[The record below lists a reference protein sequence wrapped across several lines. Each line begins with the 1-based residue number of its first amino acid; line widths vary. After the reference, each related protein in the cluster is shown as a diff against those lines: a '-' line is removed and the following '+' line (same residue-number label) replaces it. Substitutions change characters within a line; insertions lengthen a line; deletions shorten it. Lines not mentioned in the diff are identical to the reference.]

1 MSSINTNLA
10 AIKARSNLDRVQ
22 REMDTSIARLS
33 SGKRIT
39 RAADD
44 AAGSAISGRMESQI
58 RGLNMQIRGAKDGQS
73 LVDTQEGALQEVT
86 AILQRMRELAVQSGT
101 GIGTANDRA
110 YLDLEITQLV
120 NEIEAINANTKFNDT
135 AVLTGTQFKFY
146 TDIDAKGT
154 AITTVAANITVSLL
168 GHGGTAGSAP
178 GGQRAGI
185 QASAVDINSI
195 TSANT
200 VISNI
205 DGAIGSIASMRANL
219 GAVSNRF
226 DHIIDNLTNVVANT
240 ESAKSRIEDADFAVE
255 TTQLTRNTVL
265 QQAATSM
272 VAQANSQKNSI
283 LALIQG

>member
-1 MSSINTNLA
+1 MSMINTNVA

-22 REMDTSIARLS
+22 RDMDTSIARLS

-44 AAGSAISGRMESQI
+44 AAGSAISGRMESQV
-58 RGLNMQIRGAKDGQS
+58 RGLNMSIRNVKDGQS
-73 LVDTQEGALQEVT
+73 LVNTQEGAMQEIT
-86 AILQRMRELAVQSGT
+86 SLLQRMRELAVQASSGVLT
-101 GIGTANDRA
+101 TTDKDYLQLENLNLGREIAAIG
-110 YLDLEITQLV
+110 
-120 NEIEAINANTKFNDT
+120 ANTKFNDI
-135 AVLTGTQFKFY
+135 AVLTGAAFTFY
-146 TDIDAKGT
+146 ADIDVAGT
-154 AITTVAANITVSLL
+154 DITTVTAAMTTAKLNIATATVSI
-168 GHGGTAGSAP
+168 GGTE
-178 GGQRAGI
+178 
-185 QASAVDINSI
+185 AVAEIKKTISILDTAINRV
-195 TSANT
+195 N
-200 VISNI
+200 
-205 DGAIGSIASMRANL
+205 DKRANL

>member
-1 MSSINTNLA
+1 MPTINTNVA
-10 AIKARSNLDRVQ
+10 AIKARSNLERVQ
-22 REMDTSIARLS
+22 RDMDTSIARLS

-39 RAADD
+39 RAHDD

-58 RGLNMQIRGAKDGQS
+58 RGLNMAIRSAKDGQS

-86 AILQRMRELAVQSGT
+86 AILQRMRELAVQSGSGAIT
-101 GIGTANDRA
+101 NTDRG
-110 YLDLEITQLV
+110 YLDTEMENLVDEIA
-120 NEIEAINANTKFNDT
+120 AINANTKFNDT

-146 TDIDAKGT
+146 TDIDVAGT
-154 AITTVAANITVSLL
+154 AITTVAANIQISGL
-168 GHGGTAGSAP
+168 GSFTATGGVHGLKKARTDVTS
-178 GGQRAGI
+178 I
-185 QASAVDINSI
+185 SAVPK
-195 TSANT
+195 
-200 VISNI
+200 VISNV
-205 DGAIGSIASMRANL
+205 DMAIASVASMRANL

-240 ESAKSRIEDADFAVE
+240 ESAKSRVEDADFATE

-272 VAQANSQKNSI
+272 VAQANASKNTI

>member
-1 MSSINTNLA
+1 MSSINTNVA

-44 AAGSAISGRMESQI
+44 AAGSAIAGRMESQI
-58 RGLNMQIRGAKDGQS
+58 RGLNMSIRGAKDGQS

-86 AILQRMRELAVQSGT
+86 ALLQRMRELAVQSESG
-101 GIGTANDRA
+101 ALADADRD
-110 YLDLEITQLV
+110 YLQLEVTQLF
-120 NEIEAINANTKFNDT
+120 NEINAISANTKFNDT
-135 AVLTGTQFKFY
+135 RVMTGASFTFY
-146 TDIDAKGT
+146 TDIDVAGT
-154 AITTVAANITVSLL
+154 AITTVEVSASAQNLVTSISSISIGSGQVL
-168 GHGGTAGSAP
+168 GSSSGV
-178 GGQRAGI
+178 
-185 QASAVDINSI
+185 QASISI
-195 TSANT
+195 
-200 VISNI
+200 I
-205 DGAIGSIASMRANL
+205 DAAIVSVASMRANL

-240 ESAKSRIEDADFAVE
+240 EAAKSRVEDADFAVE

-272 VAQANSQKNSI
+272 VAQANAQKNSI